1 MNSEDLINNLDDH
14 DDIDVRELFSI
25 IWNKKKFLAI
35 SSSFSAVIAIIIAL
49 YLPNIFTSSAI
60 LSPADDQQSNAG
72 MSQAAGLASIV
83 GMTLPAQAADKTTE
97 AIERVQSFEFFNK
110 FFLPNIL
117 LKDLMAVSRWNPE
130 SNNIS
135 YIRSLINSPEGTWR
149 NEEPSSQS
157 AYKQYKKMMTISQ
170 DKKTSF
176 VTLSIK
182 HKSPF
187 VAQEWAQL
195 IIDKINQSMRDEDKN
210 KALRSVKYLNAQIRQ
225 TSYEQVKQSISAL
238 QQQQFKSLMLIEAND
253 DYIFKVLN
261 SPIAPEFK
269 SEPRRSLMVIFGTLI
284 GVMLSIFFV
293 LINHYRSK
301 DIPE

>member
-1 MNSEDLINNLDDH
+1 
-14 DDIDVRELFSI
+14 
-25 IWNKKKFLAI
+25 
-35 SSSFSAVIAIIIAL
+35 
-49 YLPNIFTSSAI
+49 
-60 LSPADDQQSNAG
+60 
-72 MSQAAGLASIV
+72 
-83 GMTLPAQAADKTTE
+83 
-97 AIERVQSFEFFNK
+97 
-110 FFLPNIL
+110 
-117 LKDLMAVSRWNPE
+117 MAVSRWNPE

>member
-1 MNSEDLINNLDDH
+1 MNSVDLINNLDDH
-14 DDIDVRELFSI
+14 DDINVRELFSI

-35 SSSFSAVIAIIIAL
+35 SLSFSAVIAIIIAL

-117 LKDLMAVSRWNPE
+117 LKDLMAVSRWNSE
-130 SNNIS
+130 SNDIS

-210 KALRSVKYLNAQIRQ
+210 KALRSVKYLNTQIRQ

-269 SEPRRSLMVIFGTLI
+269 SEPRRSLIVIFGTLI

-301 DIPE
+301 DLPE

>member
-1 MNSEDLINNLDDH
+1 MNSVDLINNLDDH
-14 DDIDVRELFSI
+14 DDINVRELFSI

-117 LKDLMAVSRWNPE
+117 LKDLMAVSRWNSE
-130 SNNIS
+130 SNDIS

-210 KALRSVKYLNAQIRQ
+210 KALRSVKYLNTQIRQ

-269 SEPRRSLMVIFGTLI
+269 SEPRRSLIVIFGTLI

-301 DIPE
+301 DLPE